1 VGLGRP
7 HGNKGIQNCWR
18 RDRHSQ
24 SSIRRNPSIERT
36 IHADEQPVLQD
47 PRLYRTLPLLPIR
60 QTIPHGIER
69 QLQPVIH
76 LEFLKNVA
84 EVSFHRLLADEE
96 LGRNFLVTVPRSN

>member
-7 HGNKGIQNCWR
+7 HGNKGIQNCR
-18 RDRHSQ
+18 RGDRHSQ
-24 SSIRRNPSIERT
+24 SSIRCNPSIKRT
-36 IHADEQPVLQD
+36 IHADEQTVVQG

-60 QTIPHGIER
+60 QTIPHGVER

-76 LEFLKNVA
+76 FEFLKNVA
-84 EVSFHRLLADEE
+84 KVSFHRLLADEE